1 MSFRSILAMLALAVV
16 PFAQAQNTPA
26 PAAQGAAQG
35 QAQAQQQQARPA
47 APAVPV
53 DRSKVSYAIGYEIG
67 RDFIEKKMDV
77 DVNQVIR
84 AIQDGYAKRQPAV
97 PEADMR
103 AQLGA
108 MREKMIGEARVKF
121 EQMARDNKVKS
132 DRFMAENRAK
142 KGIVV
147 LPSGIQ
153 YRVIED
159 GNGRKPTTT
168 SQVTVHYRGSLSSGL
183 EFDSSFARG
192 QPASFKVDTVIDGWK
207 EILPLMKVGDHWQV
221 FLPPE
226 KAYGMRGQAPVI
238 GPNEALVFDIKLIDV
253 K

>member
-1 MSFRSILAMLALAVV
+1 MKFTGLAAVAAAV
-16 PFAQAQNTPA
+16 LSLSAVAQTPA
-26 PAAQGAAQG
+26 PTAA
-35 QAQAQQQQARPA
+35 PA
-47 APAVPV
+47 APAVAM
-53 DRSKVSYAIGYEIG
+53 DKTKMSYAVGYQFGADLKERGVDI
-67 RDFIEKKMDV
+67 DV
-77 DVNQVIR
+77 EGVIR
-84 AIQDGYAKRQPAV
+84 ALRDGFAGKEVAYPR
-97 PEADMR
+97 E
-103 AQLGA
+103 QLGQQ
-108 MREKMIGEARVKF
+108 MELLENKLRSEAEAKF
-121 EQMARDNKVKS
+121 NKLASENKAAS
-132 DRFMAENRAK
+132 DKFMAENRAK

-159 GNGRKPTTT
+159 GAGRKPTPT

-238 GPNEALVFDIKLIDV
+238 GPNEALVFDIKLLDV

>member
-1 MSFRSILAMLALAVV
+1 MSFRSIFAVLALAVV
-16 PFAQAQNTPA
+16 PAALAQTPP
-26 PAAQGAAQG
+26 PAT
-35 QAQAQQQQARPA
+35 QAGQAQQQQARPA
-47 APAVPV
+47 AAAVAV
-53 DRSKVSYAIGYEIG
+53 DKNKVSYAIGYEIG
-67 RDFIEKKMDV
+67 RDFIDKKMDV
-77 DVNQVIR
+77 DINQVIR
-84 AIQDGYAKRQPAV
+84 ALQDGYAKRTPAV

-108 MREKMIGEARVKF
+108 MREKMVGEARVKF
-121 EQMARDNKVKS
+121 EAMARENKTKS

-159 GNGRKPTTT
+159 GAGRKPTPT

-207 EILPLMKVGDHWQV
+207 EILPLMKIGDHWQV

>member
-1 MSFRSILAMLALAVV
+1 MSFRSIFAVLALAVM
-16 PFAQAQNTPA
+16 
-26 PAAQGAAQG
+26 PAALAQTPPPAT
-35 QAQAQQQQARPA
+35 QAGQAQQQQARPA
-47 APAVPV
+47 APAVAV
-53 DRSKVSYAIGYEIG
+53 DKNKVSYAIGYEIG
-67 RDFIEKKMDV
+67 RDFIDKKMDV
-77 DVNQVIR
+77 DINQVIR
-84 AIQDGYAKRQPAV
+84 ALQDGYAKRTPAV

-108 MREKMIGEARVKF
+108 MREKMVGEARVKF
-121 EQMARDNKVKS
+121 EAMARENKTKS

-159 GNGRKPTTT
+159 GAGRKPTPT

-207 EILPLMKVGDHWQV
+207 EILPLMKIGDHWQV

>member
-1 MSFRSILAMLALAVV
+1 MSFRSIFAVLALAVV
-16 PFAQAQNTPA
+16 PAALAQTPP
-26 PAAQGAAQG
+26 PATQGG
-35 QAQAQQQQARPA
+35 QAQQQQQARPA
-47 APAVPV
+47 APTVAV
-53 DRSKVSYAIGYEIG
+53 DKNKVSYAIGYEIG
-67 RDFIEKKMDV
+67 RDFIDKKMDV
-77 DVNQVIR
+77 DINQVIR
-84 AIQDGYAKRQPAV
+84 ALQDGYAKRTPAV

-108 MREKMIGEARVKF
+108 MREKMVGEARVKF
-121 EQMARDNKVKS
+121 EAMARENKTKS

-159 GNGRKPTTT
+159 GAGRKPTPT
-168 SQVTVHYRGSLSSGL
+168 SQVTVHYRGSLASGL

-207 EILPLMKVGDHWQV
+207 EILPLMKIGDHWQV